1 MPFHVHGVAR
11 QDVRDAHLEH
21 VLAMLREQR
30 RGLAGLRAGL
40 VLRAHVVCVKVACRL
55 RATLLQSITQLM
67 HLDVENSPLRV
78 TGSAH
83 SDAFAGEWSSPTAA
97 CQGHVAGPAPRA
109 RPPPS
114 GARGRGSAAL
124 TLRRA
129 AARASLP
136 SRVPPR
142 PRRPAAT
149 RASPSC
155 SSATSRTNVSPRPV
169 PLRPVCGRGPAGH
182 FLRGARAVA
191 AVQREHD
198 VAPHRIVAALELP
211 GGVEAHPPARVA
223 HEHALLRAPRR
234 PCRSARSACAR
245 RGRGTRG
252 TAARPRSRRRA
263 GASARPTRSD
273 SRSRR
278 ACPRRT
284 RDSEDRSRR
293 RTAAAGTRPRARTRA
308 GRRGIRGCAGSSGSS
323 GLARDAALRRM
334 LPRPRVPIK
343 TRARSGLR

>member
-1 MPFHVHGVAR
+1 MVFPDGGVPGARRRPSPARPAPPFG
-11 QDVRDAHLEH
+11 
-21 VLAMLREQR
+21 
-30 RGLAGLRAGL
+30 RAGQGQPG
-40 VLRAHVVCVKVACRL
+40 AHSQARGSTSVA
-55 RATLLQSITQLM
+55 S
-67 HLDVENSPLRV
+67 VP
-78 TGSAH
+78 GSA
-83 SDAFAGEWSSPTAA
+83 
-97 CQGHVAGPAPRA
+97 
-109 RPPPS
+109 
-114 GARGRGSAAL
+114 
-124 TLRRA
+124 
-129 AARASLP
+129 
-136 SRVPPR
+136 
-142 PRRPAAT
+142 PAASSGGHASFT
-149 RASPSC
+149 SPSC